1 MPTILAHRTAHLE
14 PYGSSTLAR
23 KGTNKNTNKQQM
35 NINISR
41 NALLIIAGLIDLSI
55 LIGIVVL
62 VVNALT
68 K

>member
-1 MPTILAHRTAHLE
+1 
-14 PYGSSTLAR
+14 
-23 KGTNKNTNKQQM
+23 M

>member
-1 MPTILAHRTAHLE
+1 MH
-14 PYGSSTLAR
+14 
-23 KGTNKNTNKQQM
+23 
-35 NINISR
+35 INISTT
-41 NALLIIAGLIDLSI
+41 ALLIIAGLIDLSI